1 MLKYIYLSIYGQA
14 GTNVRGDIMADR
26 ARYYD
31 ESTRTWVPIT
41 ASKATIK
48 HTNKNMRYKC
58 VNPLC
63 NVDMCLKNISDVEKA
78 TFAAFP
84 KQVKN
89 HVSTECIRGGIQFTE
104 SKYAENK
111 FVFSNFM
118 QGLMQD
124 SETSFANKK
133 PKSTIIT
140 AVSENP
146 PIRGL
151 LTAYKMC
158 VTVGTDGYY
167 NNISINDIF
176 AGESNYET
184 YAAGFTGYKIVECSF
199 YYDVHEQMS
208 FILNYPIFN
217 GNRRQYV
224 KINIEN
230 RNLFFELR
238 KKLMDSTTHRE
249 PIVVAGEWT
258 VSEHKDCC
266 AECLIKSKKQIAFPH
281 Y

>member
-1 MLKYIYLSIYGQA
+1 
-14 GTNVRGDIMADR
+14 MADL

-31 ESTRTWVPIT
+31 TSTNTWITIT
-41 ASKATIK
+41 ASEATIK
-48 HTNKNMRYKC
+48 HAGKNMQYKC
-58 VNPLC
+58 RNPLC
-63 NVDMCLKNISDVEKA
+63 NVDMCLKNVSDAKKA
-78 TFAAFP
+78 MFAAFP

-89 HVSTECIRGGIQFTE
+89 HVSTECIRSGIQFTK
-104 SKYAENK
+104 SKYAEYK
-111 FVFSNFM
+111 FVFSEFM
-118 QGLMQD
+118 QGLMQED
-124 SETSFANKK
+124 ETSRISKK
-133 PKSTIIT
+133 PSSNSTIP
-140 AVSENP
+140 VSKNP

-158 VTVGTDGYY
+158 VTLGADGHY

-176 AGESNYET
+176 AGETNYKT
-184 YAAGFTGYKIVECSF
+184 YSAGFTGYKIVECSF

-238 KKLMDSTTHRE
+238 KKLIASTTHRE

-258 VSEHKDCC
+258 VSDYKDCC
-266 AECLIKSKKQIAFPH
+266 AECLIKNKKQIAFPH